1 MPREAEDFDENIS
14 QDQLEEN
21 VEDEANALENGN
33 ENQTAEQDVWTFGW
47 GDYPHN
53 HPDSH
58 FQWYVSYEIP
68 RRDSGEQ

>member
-33 ENQTAEQDVWTFGW
+33 ENQTAE
-47 GDYPHN
+47 
-53 HPDSH
+53 
-58 FQWYVSYEIP
+58 
-68 RRDSGEQ
+68 